1 MSGEIQCMKLEL
13 RVEFLDWDINLQNT
27 SIVYK
32 NKNKVIGLNEIF
44 NENIKKKKGYRNPAY
59 SQSLQFWSLQL

>member
-44 NENIKKKKGYRNPAY
+44 TCSSSY
-59 SQSLQFWSLQL
+59 SVLGTLYILSFLNTDS